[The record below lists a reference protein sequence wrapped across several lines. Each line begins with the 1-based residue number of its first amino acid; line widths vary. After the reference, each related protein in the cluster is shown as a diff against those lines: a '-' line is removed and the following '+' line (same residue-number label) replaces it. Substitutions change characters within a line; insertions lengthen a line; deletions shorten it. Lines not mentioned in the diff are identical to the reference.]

1 MPTVMDEAN
10 QIQGVGMSDDLASLV
25 VVMGSGLT
33 QHIAAEPLRLACRC
47 AHCQRARIDARFPAS
62 FPGIAIVEVSD
73 MGYGVNVSF
82 SDGHAR
88 GIYPKAY
95 LVELLQAATES

>member
-1 MPTVMDEAN
+1 MPTVTDEAN

-25 VVMGSGLT
+25 VMLESGQT
-33 QHIAAEPLRLACRC
+33 RRIAAEPLRLACRC
-47 AHCQRARIDARFPAS
+47 AHCQRARIDARFPTS

-95 LVELLQAATES
+95 LVELLQAAAES